1 MANTGEKLMELVGNE
16 DSWNE
21 ETLKMSLNTE
31 YSFISIVTGI
41 FSFLK
46 FVGRR
51 NLRKI
56 LNLPK
61 IEPVTTNRK
70 KY

>member
-61 IEPVTTNRK
+61 
-70 KY
+70 